1 MTKPVGESHCRHC
14 FNTAKGSVAVCSAM
28 FAQSMSML
36 WAAGGGDVA
45 TAVSVALD
53 AVLDVTLAA
62 GACQAVACG

>member
-36 WAAGGGDVA
+36 WVAGGGVDAAAVA
-45 TAVSVALD
+45 FD